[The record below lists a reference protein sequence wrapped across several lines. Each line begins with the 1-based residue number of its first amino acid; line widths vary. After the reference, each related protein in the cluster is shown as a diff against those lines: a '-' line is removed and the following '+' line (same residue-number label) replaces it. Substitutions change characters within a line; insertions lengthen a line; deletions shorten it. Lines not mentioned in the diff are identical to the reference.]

1 MKVRSALVIMA
12 LALVCFPVASAAQ
25 QQVGI
30 RLGLSGDPDQF
41 VFGGHLETSPL
52 VDRLVFRPTGEIGL
66 GDNLVAIALNFEF
79 AYKIAIDDQP
89 WTPYLGGGPAMNIF
103 IHDDD
108 DDGHGRGRNGD
119 DTDIEGGFNIMVGI
133 EHEGGLFTEFKIGA
147 LDSPDWKFLVGYS
160 F

>member
-1 MKVRSALVIMA
+1 
-12 LALVCFPVASAAQ
+12 
-25 QQVGI
+25 
-30 RLGLSGDPDQF
+30 
-41 VFGGHLETSPL
+41 
-52 VDRLVFRPTGEIGL
+52 
-66 GDNLVAIALNFEF
+66 
-79 AYKIAIDDQP
+79 
-89 WTPYLGGGPAMNIF
+89 MNIF